1 MPDPHSTMAFG
12 CLCVSWKGEV
22 APFQGR
28 MGLVGVLGTGR
39 SPGADGHHSSL
50 HSRGLLSALL
60 PPDSFMG
67 GCRSCVQ
74 TGLSVK
80 VNPQASLCLKEE
92 YVTRSG
98 FFSPCV
104 SVHLDHE
111 IGFLKQLHI
120 RPGWVWTHCLSFP
133 CLFGGEANLSLGECF
148 PIVHLFPFGVLLWK
162 FRAQ

>member
-1 MPDPHSTMAFG
+1 MAFG
-12 CLCVSWKGEV
+12 CLCMSWKGEV

-67 GCRSCVQ
+67 GCRSCIQ

-80 VNPQASLCLKEE
+80 VNPQASLCLKAE
-92 YVTRSG
+92 YVTRPG
-98 FFSPCV
+98 LFLTLCQCSPW
-104 SVHLDHE
+104 SWNRISESNAHQTQLGLDS
-111 IGFLKQLHI
+111 
-120 RPGWVWTHCLSFP
+120 LSFP
-133 CLFGGEANLSLGECF
+133 RLFGGEANLSLGECF
-148 PIVHLFPFGVLLWK
+148 LIVHLFPFGVLLWK
-162 FRAQ
+162 FGAQ